1 MKKRKAVTVLR
12 GQSLSQSKTIQ
23 PRKITS
29 LLIFINLSFLSF
41 LLNLLPWHIKFK
53 KLMLNIIQMELYII
67 NLWLVFQLCYHTY
80 LIFLSTRLSILRQIV
95 SDNVIA
101 TSKHLHHLRV
111 DFVEVSRNWWNTS
124 NLPILN
130 FVFGKE

>member
-23 PRKITS
+23 PRKITP

-80 LIFLSTRLSILRQIV
+80 LIFLSTRLSILLQIV

-101 TSKHLHHLRV
+101 ASKHLHLLRV